1 MTILQQL
8 EARLA
13 AALNTTLGEPISCS
27 VTAAADLRFG
37 DYQSNAAMVL
47 AKQRGKNPRALAQ
60 EIISHLD
67 LADLATADIAGPGF
81 INFRILPEAFAARA
95 KALLGDDHL
104 GAPNLGAGRTVVVDF
119 SAPNV
124 AKPMH
129 VGHIRSTI
137 IGDSLCR
144 IARFLGYKVIADNHI
159 GDWGTQFGMILH
171 GWKTLLNKAALEVDP
186 ISELLRVYREV
197 NAATKDDPA
206 VLETCKSELVKL
218 QAGDPENLEIWQ
230 QCIDVSK
237 RGLQRIYDTLD
248 VKFDH
253 WLGESFY
260 NDRLA
265 GLVDE
270 FLAKGIA
277 RESNGAVCIFSDG
290 SCKHEDDPFMVHRED
305 GWTDNPAIIRKADG
319 GFLYATTDLATI
331 RFRIDEWKADQIWYV
346 VGVPQQLH
354 FRQIFAAAQRW
365 GAVADC
371 RHVAFGSILG
381 EDRKLMKTRTGD
393 NVQLTDVLTVVG
405 EVGRELGDFLAA
417 LPTDASALETKLARQ
432 GELRTLIRKYAADV
446 DGVLSWAAESRQRL
460 AALDV
465 SEEALSGLARRV
477 DDLAGAVATC
487 AVELSTKRTKAA
499 KGLAKAVTAELAGLA
514 MADAALTVAVAR
526 QPARDDDSAPL
537 QLPSGELTHAG
548 ADGVDVV
555 EFGFNAH
562 RGAQD
567 VDSVLPLNK
576 SASGGELSRV
586 MLALEVVLAASAEGT
601 TMVFDEIDAGVG
613 GRAAVQIGRR
623 LARLARTHQ
632 VIVVTHLPQV
642 AAYADTHLVVDTGA
656 SEGGAASEVRHL
668 SAEER
673 VAELARMLA
682 GLGES
687 DTGRAHARELL
698 AAAQQDRVAP

>member
-13 AALNTTLGEPISCS
+13 AALNTTLGEPVTAS

-60 EIISHLD
+60 EIIGHLD
-67 LADLATADIAGPGF
+67 LAGVATADIAGPGF

-95 KALLGDDHL
+95 KALLIDEQL
-104 GAPNLGAGRTVVVDF
+104 GAPDIGAGRTVVVDF

-171 GWKTLLNKAALEVDP
+171 GWKTLLNKAALEADP
-186 ISELLRVYREV
+186 IAELLRIYREV

-218 QAGDPENLEIWQ
+218 QAGDPKNLEIWQ

-237 RGLQRIYDTLD
+237 RGLQLIYDVLD
-248 VKFDH
+248 VKFDY
-253 WLGESFY
+253 WLGESYY

-270 FLAKGIA
+270 FLAEGIA

-290 SCKHEDDPFMVHRED
+290 SCKPEDDPFMVHREE

-365 GAVADC
+365 GAAADF

-393 NVQLTDVLTVVG
+393 NVQLTDVLTEAVERAAKLIG
-405 EVGRELGDFLAA
+405 EKNPDL
-417 LPTDASALETKLARQ
+417 K
-432 GELRTLIRKYAADV
+432 GEE
-446 DGVLSWAAESRQRL
+446 AAEI
-460 AALDV
+460 ATIV
-465 SEEALSGLARRV
+465 GI
-477 DDLAGAVATC
+477 GAVKFA
-487 AVELSTKRTKAA
+487 ELSQNR
-499 KGLAKAVTAELAGLA
+499 
-514 MADAALTVAVAR
+514 LTDYVFAWDR
-526 QPARDDDSAPL
+526 
-537 QLPSGELTHAG
+537 
-548 ADGVDVV
+548 
-555 EFGFNAH
+555 
-562 RGAQD
+562 
-567 VDSVLPLNK
+567 
-576 SASGGELSRV
+576 
-586 MLALEVVLAASAEGT
+586 MLALQGDTAPYLQYSSVRVRSIFRKLDKAFDAAS
-601 TMVFDEIDAGVG
+601 VEIVL
-613 GRAAVQIGRR
+613 RENEEIH
-623 LARLARTHQ
+623 LARLHARFGE
-632 VIVVTHLPQV
+632 ILPAV
-642 AAYADTHLVVDTGA
+642 LEDFRPNLLANYL
-656 SEGGAASEVRHL
+656 L
-668 SAEER
+668 
-673 VAELARMLA
+673 ELARAFHSFFEACPVLKSEEPVHSSRLA
-682 GLGES
+682 LCELTGRILATGLGLL
-687 DTGRAHARELL
+687 GIRCPARM
-698 AAAQQDRVAP
+698 